1 MKVMVFILSLVLF
14 VGGFALMGYAFS
26 INDIGQTHFNVGM
39 FVGGLIASSV
49 AVFIPMHVLN
59 WADRA

>member
-14 VGGFALMGYAFS
+14 VGGLGLMGYSFGV
-26 INDIGQTHFNVGM
+26 NDIGQTQFNIVM
-39 FVGGLIASSV
+39 FVGGLLASSI

-59 WADRA
+59 WVDRA

>member
-1 MKVMVFILSLVLF
+1 MKVMVFILSMVLF
-14 VGGFALMGYAFS
+14 VGGLVLMGYAFS
-26 INDIGQTHFNVGM
+26 INDIGQTHFNVVM
-39 FVGGLIASSV
+39 FAGGLLASAL